1 MIEFNLPQNINF
13 AISYFEIFL
22 LLLVFSL
29 IFYINYLNKRN
40 KRTVSSR
47 IKNFL
52 DELPFENNPQ
62 FLADKILQAIC
73 KKFNFT
79 TCSYIL
85 TNLNEPIIKN
95 ILSEPVPDLYLEDI
109 RNKFMLS
116 LLECGVEKKIETK
129 KFKIVNE
136 GNVDNK
142 QKKVMVDFIHVPILI
157 SDVLIG
163 MFCFSSK
170 NYININEIDLLEIY
184 EGVSAKYEGLS
195 KYEEELK
202 EDKNTF
208 EDLINSMNSPVC
220 MIGKNFELIYLNP
233 SLKNLFKLG
242 SEKDFNILDFVSDLP
257 DSLDIEKTLQDIF
270 LNGAQKNFK
279 HINISGH
286 IYDIDIFP
294 VIRNGKIEG
303 ASILFQESSA
313 EYKNEKIKQE
323 FEAMLIHELRAPLTV
338 IKTSADLIINRF
350 TELKEA
356 KIKEMLKGVIGSA
369 EGLLGLV
376 GDLLD
381 TSKIEMNKIQ
391 LFKEVVTLN
400 SFLDEKV
407 TFFESQIN
415 DKGLKLEK
423 DFDKNVQELSIDKNK
438 FTSVINNFMSN
449 AIKYT
454 KDGYIKVQTKL
465 DKDKINI
472 DFIDSGQGI
481 PDETKSRLFNKF
493 VQLENSIKN
502 KSKGTGLG
510 LVVAKGT
517 IEAHGGTVAILDNKP
532 NGTIFRVT
540 LPVV

>member
-1 MIEFNLPQNINF
+1 MQINLPGIF
-13 AISYFEIFL
+13 TYTFTFLEIGLFCLLTFLIVLSIFL
-22 LLLVFSL
+22 
-29 IFYINYLNKRN
+29 NRRN
-40 KRTVSSR
+40 NRNVSSR

-52 DELPFENNPQ
+52 DELPFENDPLL
-62 FLADKILQAIC
+62 LADKILSSVC

-79 TCSYIL
+79 VCSYIL
-85 TNLNEPIIKN
+85 INQSEPMIKN
-95 ILSEPVPDLYLEDI
+95 VISEPVPDLYLEDI
-109 RNKFMLS
+109 RNKFLLS
-116 LLECGVEKKIETK
+116 LLEAGIERKIESK
-129 KFKIVNE
+129 KFNIINE
-136 GNVDNK
+136 GKIDNK
-142 QKKVMVDFIHVPILI
+142 QKKVLVDFIHIPILI
-157 SDVLIG
+157 NDVMIG
-163 MFCFSSK
+163 MFCFSQK
-170 NYININEIDLLEIY
+170 NYISINDIDLLEIF
-184 EGVSAKYEGLS
+184 EGVSSKYTGLS

-233 SLKNLFKLG
+233 SFQALFKLG
-242 SEKDFNILDFVSDLP
+242 SEKDFNILDFVADVP
-257 DSLDIEKTLQDIF
+257 DSLDIEKTLQDTF
-270 LNGAQKNFK
+270 LNGILKNYK

-294 VIRNGKIEG
+294 VTRNGKIEG
-303 ASILFQESSA
+303 ASILFQESST

-323 FEAMLIHELRAPLTV
+323 FTAMLIHELRAPLTV
-338 IKTSADLIINRF
+338 IKSSSDLIIKRF
-350 TELKEA
+350 SELKEA
-356 KIKEMLKGVIGSA
+356 KIKEMLKGVISST

-407 TFFESQIN
+407 SFFETQIT

-423 DFDKNVQELSIDKNK
+423 DLDKNIQELSIDKNK

-454 KDGYIKVQTKL
+454 KEGSVKIQTKL
-465 DKDKINI
+465 DNGKINI
-472 DFIDSGQGI
+472 DFIDTGQGI
-481 PDETKSRLFNKF
+481 TDETKAKLFNKF

-510 LVVAKGT
+510 LVVAKGI
-517 IEAHGGTVAILDNKP
+517 IEAHGGTVVILDNKP
-532 NGTIFRVT
+532 KGTIFRIT

>member
-1 MIEFNLPQNINF
+1 MEINLPGYFYYHFSYLELILIIIVF
-13 AISYFEIFL
+13 ALIG
-22 LLLVFSL
+22 FSL
-29 IFYINYLNKRN
+29 YLNAKN

-62 FLADKILQAIC
+62 LLADKILTSIC
-73 KKFNFT
+73 KRFNFT
-79 TCSYIL
+79 VCSYIL
-85 TNLNEPIIKN
+85 INQNEPIIKN
-95 ILSEPVPDLYLEDI
+95 IISDPVPDLYLEDI
-109 RNKFMLS
+109 RNKFLLS
-116 LLECGVEKKIETK
+116 LLESGIERKLETK
-129 KFKIVNE
+129 KFNIINE
-136 GNVDNK
+136 GKVDNK
-142 QKKVMVDFIHVPILI
+142 QKKVLVDFIHVPILI
-157 SDVLIG
+157 NDVMIG
-163 MFCFSSK
+163 MFSFSQK
-170 NYININEIDLLEIY
+170 NYISINEYDLLEIF
-184 EGVSAKYEGLS
+184 EGISSKYAGLS

-233 SLKNLFKLG
+233 SFQTLFKLG
-242 SEKDFNILDFVSDLP
+242 SEKDFNILDFVADVP

-270 LNGAQKNFK
+270 LNGTLKNFK
-279 HINISGH
+279 HINIAGH

-294 VIRNGKIEG
+294 VLRNGKIEG
-303 ASILFQESSA
+303 ASILFQESST

-323 FEAMLIHELRAPLTV
+323 FTAMLIHELRAPLTV
-338 IKTSADLIINRF
+338 IKSSSDLIINRF

-356 KIKEMLKGVIGSA
+356 KIKEMLKGIISSA

-391 LFKEVVTLN
+391 LFKDVVTLN
-400 SFLDEKV
+400 SFLEEKV
-407 TFFESQIN
+407 GFFESQIN
-415 DKGLKLEK
+415 DKGLKLER
-423 DFDKNVQELSIDKNK
+423 DFDKNIQELSIDQNK

-454 KDGYIKVQTKL
+454 KEGSIKIMTKL
-465 DKDKINI
+465 DNGKINI
-472 DFIDSGQGI
+472 DFIDTGQGI
-481 PDETKSRLFNKF
+481 PDETKAKLFNKF

-510 LVVAKGT
+510 LVVAKG
-517 IEAHGGTVAILDNKP
+517 IVEAHGGTVTILDNQPK
-532 NGTIFRVT
+532 GTIFRIT